1 MRQVFFMDA
10 ASSLDAL
17 VTRAQEEPFDLTL
30 DDVRI
35 VEAAASSG
43 EIFSPPL
50 LPYKEWIATNPVNE
64 EDERGLFEAV

>member
-1 MRQVFFMDA
+1 MRQMFFMDA

-17 VTRAQEEPFDLTL
+17 VARAQEEPFDLTL

-43 EIFSPPL
+43 EIFS
-50 LPYKEWIATNPVNE
+50 
-64 EDERGLFEAV
+64 